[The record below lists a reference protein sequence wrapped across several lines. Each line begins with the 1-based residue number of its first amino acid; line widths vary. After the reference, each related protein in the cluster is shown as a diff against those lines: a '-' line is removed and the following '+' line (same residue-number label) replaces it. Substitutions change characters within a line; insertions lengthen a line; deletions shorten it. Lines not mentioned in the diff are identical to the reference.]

1 MKNKTPMIEL
11 IEAIKKQMG
20 NAIEE
25 KGFDLFCKDFL
36 DKERDFTNEAYSEGH
51 SAGNYNRNNVISYYD
66 EITNSY

>member
-25 KGFDLFCKDFL
+25 KGFDAFCEPFL
-36 DKERDFTNEAYSEGH
+36 IKEKELVNTAYNDGH
-51 SAGNYNRNNVISYYD
+51 RAGNYNNNNVKSYYD
-66 EITNSY
+66 EITNS